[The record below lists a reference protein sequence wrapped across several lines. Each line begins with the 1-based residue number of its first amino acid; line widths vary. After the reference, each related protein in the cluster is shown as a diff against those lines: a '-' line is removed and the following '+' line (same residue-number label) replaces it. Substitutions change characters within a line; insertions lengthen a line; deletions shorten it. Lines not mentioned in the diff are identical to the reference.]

1 MGGGQYDP
9 GVYASTIG
17 ASRAAGTNF
26 QHTKAVQSGQVAAS
40 VHELLDP
47 RSKAGPTSPLAGQ
60 IVHEARD
67 SDDHPVTVPV
77 IVCSDQTG
85 SMGII
90 ASQVQGKFVE
100 IFSLFL
106 RKGYLEH
113 PALSVGAY
121 GDMSTGAYERAGVGH
136 EVAPLQISQF
146 EADNRA
152 DEALDKVYLEGN
164 GGGNDG
170 EHATGVWLYAALHTA
185 TDAWEKRQKKGYLF
199 TVGDE
204 KSHPISREQWAHYV
218 DPDTTIEGVL
228 TQQQIADMA
237 KEKWEV
243 YHLVINNP
251 SSQMQQS
258 VKHYEELLGRDHVV
272 QLEDPAM
279 VAETIALIVGM
290 GEGMIDLDQGLD
302 DLADVGLGAS
312 RQAVGKALAT
322 VGAGRGAVA
331 VADAPSDLATD
342 DGASRL

>member
-1 MGGGQYDP
+1 MGGGRYDP
-9 GVYASTIG
+9 SVYASTIG
-17 ASRAAGTNF
+17 TSRAAGTNF
-26 QHTKAVQSGQVAAS
+26 AHTQAVKSGSVAAG

-47 RSKAGPTSPLAGQ
+47 KSVAGPTSPLAGQ

-77 IVCSDQTG
+77 IVASDETG

-90 ASQVQGKFVE
+90 ASEVQAKFVE

-113 PALSVGAY
+113 PALAVGAY
-121 GDMSTGAYERAGVGH
+121 GDMSTGSRLGAGI
-136 EVAPLQISQF
+136 EKAPLQISQF

-152 DEALDKVYLEGN
+152 DEALDKVFLEGN
-164 GGGNDG
+164 GGGNGG
-170 EHATGVWLYAALHTA
+170 EHSTAVWLYAALHTA

-204 KSHPISREQWAHYV
+204 ASHPISREQWAHYV
-218 DPDTTIEGVL
+218 DPNTTIEGVL
-228 TQQQIADMA
+228 TQEQIAEMA

-243 YHLVINNP
+243 YHLVIDNA
-251 SSQMQQS
+251 SSKMQES
-258 VKHYEELLGRDHVV
+258 VKHYEGLLGRDHVI

-302 DLADVGLGAS
+302 DLDDVGLGSS
-312 RQAVGKALAT
+312 REAVGKALAT

-331 VADAPSDLATD
+331 VSDAPADLATD
-342 DGASRL
+342 EGADRL